1 MGVTLMAVGI
11 IGIEMFQT
19 ETQGTLAYGEKIELG
34 NYTMIYNDLAVFPT
48 EDNRIVTRA
57 MVSIYQDGQFVA
69 KLHPR
74 RDFYIDNQQ
83 PMTIPG
89 VYSTLENDFY
99 VLLVGWKPIGAQGA
113 TFKIYLNPLVNWL
126 WFGGFIFILGTLVA
140 AWPNRG
146 PSLYRQSTS
155 LSVNPPD
162 IVL

>member
-1 MGVTLMAVGI
+1 MAVGI
-11 IGIEMFQT
+11 ICIEMFHA
-19 ETQGTLAYGEKIELG
+19 ETQVTLAYGEQINIE
-34 NYTMIYNDLAVFPT
+34 NYVMIYNKIEEFDT
-48 EDNRIVTRA
+48 EDNRRVTRA
-57 MVSIYQDGQFVA
+57 IVSVYKDDKFVA
-69 KLHPR
+69 ELYPR
-74 RDFYIDNQQ
+74 RDFYVDSQQ

-89 VYSTLENDFY
+89 LYSTLEGDFY
-99 VLLVGWKPIGAQGA
+99 VLLVDWKPIGTESA
-113 TFKIYLNPLVNWL
+113 TFKIYLNPLMNWL

>member
-1 MGVTLMAVGI
+1 MAVGI
-11 IGIEMFQT
+11 IGIEMFQA
-19 ETQGTLAYGEKIELG
+19 ETQGTLAYGEQINIE
-34 NYTMIYNDLAVFPT
+34 NYVMIYNKIEEFDT
-48 EDNRIVTRA
+48 EDNRRVTRA
-57 MVSIYQDGQFVA
+57 IVSVYKDDKFVA
-69 KLHPR
+69 ELYPR
-74 RDFYIDNQQ
+74 RDFYVDSQQ

-89 VYSTLENDFY
+89 LYSTLEGDFY
-99 VLLVGWKPIGAQGA
+99 VLLVDWKPIGTESA
-113 TFKIYLNPLVNWL
+113 TFKIYLNPLMNWL